1 MNLPQF
7 DSSTFTSQIFW
18 LLVCSLFLL
27 FFIKTVFLPRIIY
40 VYEMRE
46 KRIAGDAARTQEIR
60 AAITKLQAEYGE
72 KVRLNKENAVAKQM
86 ATLQEFNELRSAQIA
101 QAKRVFQRK
110 RQVLEK
116 KQGLAVNIEQ
126 NFVDILLSRR

>member
-1 MNLPQF
+1 
-7 DSSTFTSQIFW
+7 
-18 LLVCSLFLL
+18 
-27 FFIKTVFLPRIIY
+27 
-40 VYEMRE
+40 MRE